1 MSGPPAELASRVQAL
16 LGAAPVSARPAKGG
30 YTHAGRWLLDLA
42 DGRRAFAKL
51 ATDED
56 TASWL
61 RAEWRIYREL
71 RAPWLAEVLAWQDGE
86 RPLLLLEDLSGAHW
100 PPPWRDGQV
109 EAVRATMA
117 AVAATPPPEW
127 LPRAEEM
134 AGVLQGW
141 EVVAADPAP
150 FLSLG
155 LVDAAWLSRH
165 LDALIALSAAAPI
178 AGESLLHLDLRS
190 DNLCS
195 LGERVVLVDWN
206 WAMRGDAR
214 LDLAFW
220 APSLSAEGGPPP
232 WETLPDEPAYAALVS
247 GVFASCAGRPELPHA
262 PRVREIQRVQLR
274 AALPWVKRALRG

>member
-1 MSGPPAELASRVQAL
+1 MQAL

-42 DGRRAFAKL
+42 DGRRVFAKL

-56 TASWL
+56 TAGWL
-61 RAEWRIYREL
+61 RAEWRIYSAL
-71 RAPWLAEVLAWQDGE
+71 QAPWMSEVLAWQDGE

-117 AVAATPPPEW
+117 AVAATPPPVG
-127 LPRAEEM
+127 LPRAEELL
-134 AGVLQGW
+134 GDLPGW
-141 EVVAADPAP
+141 HSVAADPAP
-150 FLSLG
+150 FLRLG
-155 LVDAAWLSRH
+155 LADEAWLRRH
-165 LDALIALSAAAPI
+165 QDALIALSRAVPTE
-178 AGESLLHLDLRS
+178 GQSLLHLDLRS
-190 DNLCS
+190 DNLCFQ
-195 LGERVVLVDWN
+195 GERVVLVDWN

-232 WETLPDEPAYAALVS
+232 WELLPDAPAHAALVS
-247 GVFASCAGRPELPHA
+247 GFFAAMAGLPDLPHA
-262 PRVREIQRVQLR
+262 PRVREIQRIQLR
-274 AALPWVKRALRG
+274 AAMPWVNRALQG